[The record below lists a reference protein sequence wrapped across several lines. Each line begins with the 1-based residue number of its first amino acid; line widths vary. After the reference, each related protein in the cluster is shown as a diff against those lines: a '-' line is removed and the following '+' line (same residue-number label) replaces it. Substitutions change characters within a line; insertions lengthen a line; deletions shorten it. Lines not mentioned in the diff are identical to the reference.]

1 MLRLRWHIASSVVPL
16 MTSSFMQL
24 SPPES
29 HDTHCLCSSFIKKK
43 IVSWSTK
50 YVLVI
55 VLGAEGTAVT
65 DKNPCLLD
73 LTFQSIILLNMS
85 PNTG

>member
-1 MLRLRWHIASSVVPL
+1 MIPIACAAHSL
-16 MTSSFMQL
+16 
-24 SPPES
+24 
-29 HDTHCLCSSFIKKK
+29 KKK

>member
-43 IVSWSTK
+43 LFH
-50 YVLVI
+50 VLVI